1 MNRENQPEPNLQKS
15 HRREHYSSAPA
26 DEPLLYLTVIRTTHE
41 GTAAAL
47 EAAIGLSAELNASI
61 AVLTIK
67 SVPSHFRPEQT
78 STSLDSSEMQELLQ
92 VLGPHA
98 HAVEV
103 VERICHC
110 RNLDGDL
117 QQVFRRR
124 SLVLIG
130 GKRRWWTSGEER
142 LEKALRRLGHHV
154 IFIEADRG
162 GDWRSRQGLVLPF
175 GSKASQL
182 HKQAGR
188 SERPS

>member
-1 MNRENQPEPNLQKS
+1 MNRENKPEPNLQES
-15 HRREHYSSAPA
+15 HRREHYSSVPA

-47 EAAIGLSAELNASI
+47 EAAIGLSGELNASI

-78 STSLDSSEMQELLQ
+78 SISLDSSEMQELLP
-92 VLGPHA
+92 VLGPRA
-98 HAVEV
+98 QAVEV
-103 VERICHC
+103 VERIRHC

-124 SLVLIG
+124 ALVVIG
-130 GKRRWWTSGEER
+130 GKRRWWKSGEER

-162 GDWRSRQGLVLPF
+162 GDWRSRQDLLLPR

-182 HKQAGR
+182 HKQACR